1 MAPFR
6 GRGGGMRGQS
16 HRGFRGGGFR
26 GGRGGSRGGRGGSGG
41 ARGRKRNDFVAARV
55 QDPVADENDP
65 VSASESEREPEYS
78 DASSSEEEEEAQ
90 PVSNVYHS
98 LLASLSA
105 KNPKTSQEEPR
116 RKRRKLDHSVRSL
129 QEHAEPKIHDPLI
142 IDSEEH
148 YDLEGISKAR
158 SVVGVENPEVDEHE
172 EDGSDESDVDS
183 LHPDQELNAQL
194 DDDDANE
201 GDEVDSFGIH
211 FDRLDENE
219 LAMRTK
225 AISANQWTTQ
235 KLNTEDGGRVL
246 LQVPGAAAGT
256 AARRKVKSVQDLR
269 LKGRLVA
276 TAEKALGTFN
286 AVEQA
291 IAPSLFDYQDVLF
304 GARTVQNAGRIR
316 DMCCLH
322 ALNHIL
328 KTRDR
333 ILKNNSKLAAA
344 PENDDAEYR
353 DQGFTRPKVLF
364 LLETKEAC
372 VRVLDSLTKLQEFE
386 QQENKKRF
394 IENFSAS
401 DHIFSDDKPEDFR
414 ELFEGNDENEF
425 RIGVKLTRKT
435 MKYFSKF
442 YASDI
447 IFASTLGLRRA
458 IESNEK
464 KKKDYDFLSSI
475 ELVIMEQADA
485 TLMQNWEH
493 AEFVFQHLNLQPKE
507 THGCDFS
514 RVRSWYLD
522 GHAPHIRQTVVLSAY
537 LAPKINTLYNKH
549 MHNFAGRLKY
559 TPSYD
564 AGVIETLPHGIKQ
577 TFARFDSPSY
587 MTDPDARFKYFTS
600 SVLPRILKTPNPP
613 GGGIGVLLFIPS
625 YLDFV
630 RVRNALVDIDI
641 SYASISEY
649 TDTTDV
655 RRARSHFMSGRH
667 SLLIYTGRAHHFHR
681 YTIRGVKRVVF
692 YGVPENPKFYE
703 EIVGFVG
710 KTVERGEISKSEAN
724 VRVVFSKWERLELER
739 VVGAKRVGKM
749 VVDKG
754 DVFDFV

>member
-1 MAPFR
+1 V
-6 GRGGGMRGQS
+6 GRENYIDG
-16 HRGFRGGGFR
+16 HR
-26 GGRGGSRGGRGGSGG
+26 
-41 ARGRKRNDFVAARV
+41 NE
-55 QDPVADENDP
+55 Q
-65 VSASESEREPEYS
+65 VSAAESESEPEYS
-78 DASSSEEEEEAQ
+78 DGSSSEEEEEAL
-90 PVSNVYHS
+90 PVSNAYHS
-98 LLASLSA
+98 LLASFVA
-105 KNPKTSQEEPR
+105 KNVKTSQEEPR
-116 RKRRKLDHSVRSL
+116 RKRRKLDHGVGSQKEHPEPDVYRDEEGNSMQNNEPQVVVQRGSSFSVDAP
-129 QEHAEPKIHDPLI
+129 EAHDI
-142 IDSEEH
+142 EEVE
-148 YDLEGISKAR
+148 LE
-158 SVVGVENPEVDEHE
+158 D
-172 EDGSDESDVDS
+172 SDEESV
-183 LHPDQELNAQL
+183 LPDQELDDQLEDDGANAT
-194 DDDDANE
+194 N
-201 GDEVDSFGIH
+201 EVDSFGVH
-211 FDRLDENE
+211 FDRPDEND
-219 LAMRTK
+219 LAMRIK
-225 AISANQWTTQ
+225 AISTNQWITQ
-235 KLNTEDGGRVL
+235 KLDIEHGGRGS
-246 LQVPGAAAGT
+246 LQVPGATEET
-256 AARRKVKSVQDLR
+256 AARRKVKSIRDLR
-269 LKGRLVA
+269 LKPRLVA
-276 TAEKALGTFN
+276 NAEKALGNFN

-344 PENDDAEYR
+344 SDNDDAEHR

-372 VRVLDSLTKLQEFE
+372 VRVLDSLTKLHEFE

-394 IENFSAS
+394 IENFSAT

-475 ELVIMEQADA
+475 EMVIMEQADA

-522 GHAPHIRQTVVLSAY
+522 GHASHIRQTIVLSAY

-549 MHNFAGRLKY
+549 MLNFAGRLKY

-564 AGVIETLPHGIKQ
+564 AGIIETLPYGIKQ
-577 TFARFDSPSY
+577 TFSRFDSPSY
-587 MTDPDARFKYFTS
+587 ITDPDARFKYFS
-600 SVLPRILKTPNPP
+600 ASVLPKILKTPKPP
-613 GGGIGVLLFIPS
+613 EGGIGVLLFIPS

-710 KTVERGEISKSEAN
+710 KTVERGEISKSEAS
-724 VRVVFSKWERLELER
+724 VKVVFSKWERLELER

-749 VVDKG
+749 VTDKG

>member
-1 MAPFR
+1 M
-6 GRGGGMRGQS
+6 
-16 HRGFRGGGFR
+16 
-26 GGRGGSRGGRGGSGG
+26 
-41 ARGRKRNDFVAARV
+41 
-55 QDPVADENDP
+55 
-65 VSASESEREPEYS
+65 SASESGSEPEYS
-78 DASSSEEEEEAQ
+78 DESSSEEEEEAQ
-90 PVSNVYHS
+90 PVSNAYHS
-98 LLASLSA
+98 LLASFAASA
-105 KNPKTSQEEPR
+105 KNVNTNQSEPR
-116 RKRRKLDHSVRSL
+116 RKRRKLDHSSSL
-129 QEHAEPKIHDPLI
+129 FRNHKEIPAQEDGGVDSKSHYEPDETGRIGSEGTVHDPEL
-142 IDSEEH
+142 DSAEE
-148 YDLEGISKAR
+148 
-158 SVVGVENPEVDEHE
+158 PE
-172 EDGSDESDVDS
+172 SQESDVES
-183 LHPDQELNAQL
+183 GHPEEDL
-194 DDDDANE
+194 DADLEDDEANSQ
-201 GDEVDSFGIH
+201 GLDSFGVH
-211 FDRLDENE
+211 FDRPDENE
-219 LAMRTK
+219 LSIRTK
-225 AISANQWTTQ
+225 AIAENQWTTK
-235 KLNTEDGGRVL
+235 KLDTSDGSKGVL
-246 LQVPGAAAGT
+246 QIPGSGNIM
-256 AARRKVKSVQDLR
+256 AARRNFKGVRDLR
-269 LKGRLVA
+269 LKPRLVENA
-276 TAEKALGTFN
+276 QRALGDFN
-286 AVEQA
+286 IVEQT

-344 PENDDAEYR
+344 SEDDDAEYR
-353 DQGFTRPKVLF
+353 DQGFTRPKILF

-372 VRVLDSLTKLQEFE
+372 VRVLDSLTKLHEFE

-394 IENFSAS
+394 IENFSAP

-435 MKYFSKF
+435 MKYYSKF

-475 ELVIMEQADA
+475 EMVIMEQADA

-522 GHAPHIRQTVVLSAY
+522 GHAPHIRQTIVLSAY
-537 LAPKINTLYNKH
+537 LAPKINTLYNKF
-549 MHNFAGRLKY
+549 MRNFAGRLKY

-564 AGVIETLPHGIKQ
+564 SGIIEALPYGIKQ
-577 TFARFDSPSY
+577 TFSRFDSPSY
-587 MTDPDARFKYFTS
+587 LTDPDARFKYFSS
-600 SVLPRILKTPNPP
+600 SVLPKILKTPKPP
-613 GGGIGVLLFIPS
+613 EGGIGVLLFIPS

-667 SLLIYTGRAHHFHR
+667 SLLLYTGRAHHFHR
-681 YTIRGVKRVVF
+681 YNIRGVKRVVF

-703 EIVGFVG
+703 EIVGFAG
-710 KTVERGEISKSEAN
+710 KTVERGDIARTESN
-724 VRVVFSKWERLELER
+724 VKVVFSKWERLELER
-739 VVGAKRVGKM
+739 VVGAKRVGRM
-749 VVDKG
+749 VTDKG

>member
-1 MAPFR
+1 ME
-6 GRGGGMRGQS
+6 GTS
-16 HRGFRGGGFR
+16 KESYSDCHR
-26 GGRGGSRGGRGGSGG
+26 
-41 ARGRKRNDFVAARV
+41 NE
-55 QDPVADENDP
+55 Q
-65 VSASESEREPEYS
+65 VSASESESEPEYS
-78 DASSSEEEEEAQ
+78 DASSSEEEEEVQ
-90 PVSNVYHS
+90 PASNAYHS
-98 LLASLSA
+98 LLASFA
-105 KNPKTSQEEPR
+105 TKNVKTSQEEPR
-116 RKRRKLDHSVRSL
+116 RKRRKLDHRVSSVKDSI
-129 QEHAEPKIHDPLI
+129 EPKAAEDEDAETNDHQKPEVPSDV
-142 IDSEEH
+142 H
-148 YDLEGISKAR
+148 
-158 SVVGVENPEVDEHE
+158 SVAGFENPELDELE
-172 EDGSDESDVDS
+172 EEELDVSDPDSVRPDEGSDE
-183 LHPDQELNAQL
+183 EI
-194 DDDDANE
+194 DDTGADNQ
-201 GDEVDSFGIH
+201 VDSFGVH
-211 FDRLDENE
+211 FDRPDVNE
-219 LAMRTK
+219 LAMRIK
-225 AISANQWTTQ
+225 AISSNQWITK
-235 KLNTEDGGRVL
+235 KLDTGDGGKGS
-246 LQVPGAAAGT
+246 LQIPGTTEET
-256 AARRKVKSVQDLR
+256 ATRRKVKSIQDLQ
-269 LKGRLVA
+269 LKARLVA
-276 TAEKALGTFN
+276 NAEKALGDFN

-333 ILKNNSKLAAA
+333 ILKNNSKLAASD
-344 PENDDAEYR
+344 NDDAEYR

-372 VRVLDSLTKLQEFE
+372 VRVLDSLTKIHEFE

-549 MHNFAGRLKY
+549 MRNFAGRLKY
-559 TPSYD
+559 TLAYD
-564 AGVIETLPHGIKQ
+564 AGVIETLPYGIKQ

-587 MTDPDARFKYFTS
+587 LTDPDARFKYFTS
-600 SVLPRILKTPNPP
+600 SILPKILKTPKPP
-613 GGGIGVLLFIPS
+613 EGGIGVLLFIPS

-641 SYASISEY
+641 AYASISEY

-667 SLLIYTGRAHHFHR
+667 SLLLYTGRAHHFHR

-710 KTVERGEISKSEAN
+710 KSVERGDISKGEAG

-749 VVDKG
+749 VMDKG